1 MPRKIAAGNWKMN
14 GSTAALAELTA
25 LEQAMLADAPDVVI
39 CPPYPYLTLAKGTVT
54 KSVAIGAQDCHPAA
68 SGAHTGDVSADML
81 ADLGVGYVIVG
92 HSERRT
98 DHGESDAMIA
108 EKTKAAWS
116 AGLVAILCIGES
128 AAERDAGKTLDVITR
143 QLANSVP
150 DGATPD
156 TLIIAYEPIWAIGTG
171 AVATIDQIAQVHAA
185 IRAQM
190 AERFGDRGAEIA
202 LLYGG
207 SVKAGNAAEIFA
219 VKDVDGALVGGASL
233 KASDFAP
240 IVDAL
245 KYS

>member
-25 LEQAMLADAPDVVI
+25 LEQAMPTDAPDVVI
-39 CPPYPYLTLAKGTVT
+39 CPPFPYLTLAKETAI

-81 ADLGVGYVIVG
+81 ADLGIGHVIVG

-98 DHGESDAMIA
+98 DHDESDALVA
-108 EKTKAAWS
+108 AKTKAAWS

-128 AAERDAGKTLDVITR
+128 AAERGAGKTLDVITR

-150 DGATPD
+150 DGATQD
-156 TLIIAYEPIWAIGTG
+156 TLVIAYEPIWAIGTG
-171 AVATIDQIAQVHAA
+171 AVATIDQIAEVHAA

-190 AERFGDRGAEIA
+190 AERFGDTGADIA

-207 SVKAGNAAEIFA
+207 SVKAGNAADIFA

-245 KYS
+245 KHS